1 LRRAIGRGFGFFILA
16 GLAMAIIAALVLMP
30 AWAVAVRAE
39 HATADALPKNED
51 AKHTIA
57 LRARSVNAIPYDHK
71 LTERLA
77 RGTVK
82 GDIFHTPEVK
92 SVPKPTGWRLDLA
105 DKLAQTKT
113 RRGLFLVA
121 CVALAGAMFLFSPP
135 PLKQASRCRQE
146 T

>member
-1 LRRAIGRGFGFFILA
+1 MSRAIGRGFGFFILA
-16 GLAMAIIAALVLMP
+16 GLAMVIIAALVLMP
-30 AWAVAVRAE
+30 AWAQAVRAE
-39 HATADALPKNED
+39 HAVADAMPKNED

-57 LRARSVNAIPYDHK
+57 LRARSINAIPYDHK

-77 RGTVK
+77 KGTVK

-92 SVPKPTGWRLDLA
+92 SVPEPTGWRLDLA

-113 RRGLFLVA
+113 RRGLFMIA
-121 CVALAGAMFLFSPP
+121 CVALAGAMFLFAPP
-135 PLKQASRCRQE
+135 APKQPSRCRQE